1 MESSSP
7 PSSPDLPSLPTETSS
22 LNPLP
27 TPTTKPSPADL
38 PCTRTSSQPSISIDQ
53 PSSGS
58 CPLPRTFPSSSPS
71 AIPPPKHSGP
81 KLDDVISRKSLTV
94 IARDHLNNWKTLGP
108 FLDLTRQQETA
119 IAYSSPDFGLQKRE
133 CLEVWKEKR
142 GKEATYRALISAA
155 EEAGDQ
161 LLADNIRDML
171 EK

>member
-1 MESSSP
+1 MPRDFRALVAIPRTQTALANSILHSSIPIYTLFIPVFS
-7 PSSPDLPSLPTETSS
+7 
-22 LNPLP
+22 
-27 TPTTKPSPADL
+27 
-38 PCTRTSSQPSISIDQ
+38 SIS
-53 PSSGS
+53 G
-58 CPLPRTFPSSSPS
+58 
-71 AIPPPKHSGP
+71 GP

>member
-1 MESSSP
+1 MP
-7 PSSPDLPSLPTETSS
+7 RDFRALVAIP
-22 LNPLP
+22 
-27 TPTTKPSPADL
+27 
-38 PCTRTSSQPSISIDQ
+38 RTQTALANSIPHSFIPIYTLFIPVLSSIS
-53 PSSGS
+53 G
-58 CPLPRTFPSSSPS
+58 
-71 AIPPPKHSGP
+71 GP
-81 KLDDVISRKSLTV
+81 KQDDVISRKSLTV

-155 EEAGDQ
+155 EVAGDQ